1 MFLRR
6 LRSHIGGLIRLKTGL
21 FWYDGSG
28 YDNAPERVCLLLET
42 FSAGVEG
49 PRTVATTASARR
61 PAAVTKGSAATT
73 GSAAQASSAMP
84 ALLLV
89 DGSPHWIWLVE
100 DDVELFPFNPC
111 GSEAGIL

>member
-1 MFLRR
+1 MMFLRR

-28 YDNAPERVCLLLET
+28 YDNTPERVCLLLET

-61 PAAVTKGSAATT
+61 PAATRTAATAA
-73 GSAAQASSAMP
+73 AAQSCSAMP

>member
-1 MFLRR
+1 MMFLRR
-6 LRSHIGGLIRLKTGL
+6 LRSHISGLIRLKTGL

-28 YDNAPERVCLLLET
+28 YDSTPARVCLLLEAISPT
-42 FSAGVEG
+42 LGG
-49 PRTVATTASARR
+49 PRTVATTTSATRAS
-61 PAAVTKGSAATT
+61 TT
-73 GSAAQASSAMP
+73 SNVIAEGIP

-89 DGSPHWIWLVE
+89 DGSLHWIWLVE

>member
-1 MFLRR
+1 MMFLRR

-28 YDNAPERVCLLLET
+28 YDNTPERVCLLLET
-42 FSAGVEG
+42 VSAGVEG
-49 PRTVATTASARR
+49 PRTVATT
-61 PAAVTKGSAATT
+61 TGTT
-73 GSAAQASSAMP
+73 GSIAAVYAVPTTARMFAAMP

-89 DGSPHWIWLVE
+89 DGSPCWIWLVE
-100 DDVELFPFNPC
+100 DDAEFFPFNPC

>member
-28 YDNAPERVCLLLET
+28 YDNTPERVCLLLDT

-61 PAAVTKGSAATT
+61 TAATRT
-73 GSAAQASSAMP
+73 AAHRGPDAVISAMP

>member
-1 MFLRR
+1 MMFLRR

-28 YDNAPERVCLLLET
+28 RPAARAARVCLLLE
-42 FSAGVEG
+42 AGSPTLGG
-49 PRTVATTASARR
+49 PRTVATTTSATR
-61 PAAVTKGSAATT
+61 TSTT
-73 GSAAQASSAMP
+73 ARSRFNTEGIP

-89 DGSPHWIWLVE
+89 DGSLHWIWLVE